1 MEPIEQHEADEERE
15 QREQHGSKIE
25 KGHLNQ
31 SESSSMRLKVEQ
43 AVLEGV
49 RTGEWK
55 EGERVPSVRVMAE
68 RLGVHRLTVLKAYN
82 RLEQA
87 GLLEAKYRSG
97 YFVRSRDS
105 GKGDSE
111 LGHEEHWAYAAR
123 PGYRNR
129 SRLSDIHR
137 MPVKYRMSEALLDPA
152 LLPNRF
158 LASHAKEVLDQH
170 PMVLSTYSTV
180 MGDLS
185 LREAMAEYF
194 QDRYGIEVNADE
206 IMVTSGSSQ
215 AIDLVSRALMKPGDK
230 VMVERPTYSPAI
242 DIFQQQGIR
251 MLPVELTPEGFDME
265 RVEVLMRLE
274 KPRMFYLNPTFHN
287 PTGYTVPI
295 HQRKALIELAER
307 YSCILIEDD
316 VYYDLYFDNPP
327 PPPMFY
333 YDTEGFVVYIRS
345 YSKYIAPGL
354 RISFLL
360 ARPSVMEA
368 IFPLKALSDAGT
380 PLLGQKIFH
389 SFFFSARMQEHIVKL
404 RLAVRL
410 RKEAMERV
418 LARSGWQWESPDGGL
433 NLWVRLPEGVSAE
446 LLLARGLDQSV
457 AFVPG
462 SICDPNGEM
471 DNWIRLSYSLL
482 GEKSLEEGVERL
494 ISAADYV

>member
-1 MEPIEQHEADEERE
+1 M
-15 QREQHGSKIE
+15 SKM
-25 KGHLNQ
+25 KPL
-31 SESSSMRLKVEQ
+31 ESSSMRLKVEQ
-43 AVLEGV
+43 AVLEGL

-55 EGERVPSVRVMAE
+55 EGERLPSVRSMAD
-68 RLGVHRLTVLKAYN
+68 RLGVHRLTVLKAYS

-87 GLLEAKYRSG
+87 GLLASRYRSG
-97 YFVRSRDS
+97 YFVKGRES
-105 GKGDSE
+105 GTGSSSSQ
-111 LGHEEHWAYAAR
+111 HEEHWTYAAR

-137 MPVKYRMSEALLDPA
+137 QPVQYRMSEALLDPA

-158 LASHAKEVLDQH
+158 LAAHAKEVLDQH

-185 LREAMAEYF
+185 LREGMAQYF
-194 QDRYGIEVNADE
+194 RDRSGIVVAADE
-206 IMVTSGSSQ
+206 IMVTTGSSQ
-215 AIDLVSRALMKPGDK
+215 AIDLVSRALVKPGDK
-230 VMVERPTYSPAI
+230 VLIERPTYSPAI
-242 DIFQQQGIR
+242 DIFGQQGIG
-251 MLPVELTPEGFDME
+251 MLPVELTPEGFDLA
-265 RVEVLMRLE
+265 RVEELMRLE

-287 PTGYTVPI
+287 PTGYTVPGE
-295 HQRKALIELAER
+295 QRKALIELAER

-345 YSKYIAPGL
+345 YSKYIAPGI
-354 RISFLL
+354 RISFLI

-380 PLLGQKIFH
+380 PLLGQKIFQ

-410 RKEAMERV
+410 RKEALERV

-433 NLWVRLPEGVSAE
+433 NLWVRLPEGLSAE
-446 LLLARGLDQSV
+446 LLLARGLEQSI

-462 SICDPNGEM
+462 SICDPIGEM
-471 DNWIRLSYSLL
+471 DNRIRLSYSLL

-494 ISAADYV
+494 IRAAEFV